1 MLSCNQRVRR
11 SFSAPGWG
19 GYLLALLAVTC
30 AATGNAAPVT
40 DWLAVNSS
48 TGGPN
53 TKPFSGAA
61 TSSPV
66 IGNGASGSAA
76 QVAIYADIA
85 GDFDGEADISLENG
99 ERITLT
105 GSVTLEGIAGS
116 QEQFRWGL
124 FYENAAP
131 TVPTG
136 WLGYFATNSNS
147 TSGGNMRAKSAGN
160 TSVFIANAS
169 TQVLDQSIDGDP
181 WANGTYTYTMSVS
194 RYGSEAVIEAS
205 LARPGWSQQW
215 SASTSNTSFRT
226 FNFNRVGFLS
236 GDGMSADRVS
246 FSNVAVVAEAIPALT
261 LEVTT
266 SGANIGMMRL
276 VNNLSTE
283 VAIEYYEIHSD
294 QGSLDADNWTS
305 LDDQEGA
312 DPAGIGWVEGGGSD
326 ATILSEGVV
335 IGSPATVAAG
345 ESLELGHSFLA
356 GGDEDLEVYVGLAD
370 GSFLRGAVEYVGSVF
385 LAGDYNGDNVVDAA
399 DYVLWR
405 KFDPTGTQNYLD
417 WVAHFGDSNLGSGG
431 AQAASAGVPEPM
443 TASLLMLGAISTL
456 FVVRNLQRHNI
467 KQMLS

>member
-1 MLSCNQRVRR
+1 MLPCNQKVRR

-19 GYLLALLAVTC
+19 GYLLALLVATC
-30 AATGNAAPVT
+30 ASTGDAAPVT

-66 IGNGASGSAA
+66 IGNGTSGSAA

-85 GDFDGEADISLENG
+85 GAFDGQADISLENG

-124 FYENAAP
+124 FYESAAP
-131 TVPTG
+131 TSPTG

-169 TQVLDQSIDGDP
+169 TQVLGQSIDGDA
-181 WANGTYTYTMSVS
+181 WTNGTYTYMMTVS
-194 RYGSEAVIEAS
+194 RFGNEAIVEAS
-205 LARPGWSQQW
+205 LVRPGWSQQW
-215 SASTSNTSFRT
+215 SASTSNLSIRT
-226 FNFNRVGFLS
+226 FDFNRVGFLS

-261 LEVTT
+261 LEVAT
-266 SGANIGMMRL
+266 GGPNIGMVRM
-276 VNNLSTE
+276 VNNLSTDLT
-283 VAIEYYEIHSD
+283 IEYYEIHSD
-294 QGSLDADNWTS
+294 AGSLDAANWTS

-312 DPAGIGWVEGGGSD
+312 DPAGMGWVEGGGSD

-345 ESLELGHSFLA
+345 ESLELGHSFFA
-356 GGDEDLEVYVGLAD
+356 GADEDLEFYVGLAD
-370 GSFLRGAVEYVGSVF
+370 GSFLRGAVEYVGSVL

-431 AQAASAGVPEPM
+431 QVASTSVPEPRAM
-443 TASLLMLGAISTL
+443 SLLALTFFMVWSPK
-456 FVVRNLQRHNI
+456 RNR
-467 KQMLS
+467 